1 MIILFCLVS
10 LLLLSKLAAFGVL
23 YTSLIPFICIFW
35 PDYIFFIRM
44 TVSTLS
50 TTRLVRSLVDL
61 LGSTVDTVFLD
72 LGIIL
77 LLNV

>member
-1 MIILFCLVS
+1 
-10 LLLLSKLAAFGVL
+10 
-23 YTSLIPFICIFW
+23 
-35 PDYIFFIRM
+35 M

-77 LLNV
+77 LLNVWSEKNAHFLALTRSPSPIGRSGRVGELRG